1 LKVIAIVGPTAVG
14 KTALSLEI
22 AEKFSAEIINA
33 DAMQIYKG
41 MDIGTAKLPLSQ
53 RRGIF
58 HHQIDVLDPSEEAN
72 VSQYQKQSREII
84 NDLLSKNVQPLLVG
98 GSGLYV
104 NSVLEDL
111 EFPGT
116 NLEVRAKYEEILD
129 EKGVEALFQMLKEI
143 DPKAAENILPNNA
156 RKIVRALEVNEITG
170 KAFNAKLPE
179 PSPIFSDV
187 RIALDMPRDL
197 LDQRII
203 DRVNQM
209 FEDGFVDEVKRLEKK
224 LRLGKTAF
232 RALGYSQ
239 VLSLLSGEI
248 SEDEAITLT
257 INATKKFARRQ
268 LSWFRRDPLIH
279 WLDATSPDLFAQ
291 SLRLIG

>member
-1 LKVIAIVGPTAVG
+1 MKVIAIVGPTAVG

-53 RRGIF
+53 RRGIV

-84 NDLLSKNVQPLLVG
+84 NDLLNKNVQPILVG

-129 EKGVEALFQMLKEI
+129 EKGVEDLFQMLKEI

-179 PSPIFSDV
+179 PSPIFTDV

-197 LDQRII
+197 LDKRII
-203 DRVNQM
+203 DRVHQM
-209 FEDGFVDEVKRLEKK
+209 FEDGFVDEVKSLEKN

-279 WLDATSPDLFAQ
+279 WLDATSPDLLAQ

>member
-53 RRGIF
+53 RRGIA

-84 NDLLSKNVQPLLVG
+84 NNLLNKNVQPVLVG

-203 DRVNQM
+203 DRVHQM
-209 FEDGFVDEVKRLEKK
+209 FGDGFVDEVKSLEKN

>member
-1 LKVIAIVGPTAVG
+1 LKVIALVGPTAVG
-14 KTALSLEI
+14 KTALSLDLALEL
-22 AEKFSAEIINA
+22 SAEIINA

-53 RRGIF
+53 RRGVI
-58 HHQIDVLDPSEEAN
+58 HHQIDVLDPIDEAN
-72 VSQYQKQSREII
+72 VSQYQKQTREII
-84 NDLLSKNVQPLLVG
+84 RELLNRKVQPILVG

-116 NLEVRAKYEEILD
+116 SLELRAKYEELLE
-129 EKGVEALFQMLKEI
+129 EKGVEHLFKMLEEI
-143 DPKAAENILPNNA
+143 DPLAAENILPNNA
-156 RKIVRALEVNEITG
+156 RKIVRALEVNELTG
-170 KAFNAKLPE
+170 KRFNAKLPE
-179 PSPIFSDV
+179 PSPIFPDV

-197 LDQRII
+197 LDKRITE
-203 DRVNQM
+203 RVHQM
-209 FEDGFVDEVKRLEKK
+209 FADGFIDEVQKIEES
-224 LRLGKTAF
+224 LRKGKTSL

-239 VLSLLSGEI
+239 VLSYLAGEI
-248 SEDEAITLT
+248 QKEEAITLT

-279 WLDATSPDLFAQ
+279 WLDATSSDLFEQ
-291 SLRLIG
+291 SMKLIR

>member
-53 RRGIF
+53 RRGIL
-58 HHQIDVLDPSEEAN
+58 HHQIDVLDPIDEAN
-72 VSQYQKQSREII
+72 VSQYQKQTREII
-84 NDLLSKNVQPLLVG
+84 NDLLNRKVQPMLVG

-129 EKGVEALFQMLKEI
+129 EQGVEVLYEMLEQI
-143 DPKAAENILPNNA
+143 DPNAAKNILPSNA
-156 RKIVRALEVNEITG
+156 RKIVRALEVNEFTG

-197 LDQRII
+197 LDKRIS
-203 DRVNQM
+203 DRVHQM
-209 FEDGFVDEVKRLEKK
+209 FEDGFVDEVKSLEKN

-239 VLSLLSGEI
+239 VLSLLAGEI
-248 SEDEAITLT
+248 TEDEAITLT

-279 WLDATSPDLFAQ
+279 WLDATSPDLFEE

>member
-53 RRGIF
+53 RRGIV

-84 NDLLSKNVQPLLVG
+84 IDLLSKNVQPILVG

-197 LDQRII
+197 LDKRII
-203 DRVNQM
+203 DRVHQM
-209 FEDGFVDEVKRLEKK
+209 FEDGFVDEVKSLEKN
-224 LRLGKTAF
+224 LRLGRTAF

>member
-1 LKVIAIVGPTAVG
+1 MKVIAIVGPTAVG
-14 KTALSLEI
+14 KTSLSLEI
-22 AEKFSAEIINA
+22 AEKLSAEIINA

-41 MDIGTAKLPLSQ
+41 MDIGTAKLALSE
-53 RRGIF
+53 RRGIT
-58 HHQIDVLDPSEEAN
+58 HHQIDVLDPEEEAN
-72 VSQYQKQSREII
+72 VSAYQKQTREII
-84 NDLLSKNVQPLLVG
+84 NDLLNKKIQPMLVG

-116 NLEVRAKYEEILD
+116 NLEIRAKYEEIL
-129 EKGVEALFQMLKEI
+129 EEQGVEVLYEMLERIDKE
-143 DPKAAENILPNNA
+143 AAQNILPNNA
-156 RKIVRALEVNEITG
+156 RKIVRALEVNELTG
-170 KAFNAKLPE
+170 NNFNAKLPE

-197 LDQRII
+197 LDTRIAE
-203 DRVNQM
+203 RVHQM
-209 FEDGFVDEVKRLEKK
+209 FKDGFVEEVKSLEPK
-224 LRLGKTAF
+224 LRKGKTAL

-239 VLSLLSGEI
+239 VLSLLNGEI
-248 SEDEAITLT
+248 TEQEAITLT

-279 WLDATSPDLFAQ
+279 WLDATSPQLLDQ

>member
-1 LKVIAIVGPTAVG
+1 MKVIALVGPTAVG
-14 KTALSLEI
+14 KTALSLDLAVEL
-22 AEKFSAEIINA
+22 SAEIINA

-53 RRGIF
+53 RRGVI
-58 HHQIDVLDPSEEAN
+58 HHQIDVLDPTAEAN
-72 VSQYQKQSREII
+72 VSQYQKQTREII
-84 NDLLSKNVQPLLVG
+84 RELLNRKVQPILVG

-116 NLEVRAKYEEILD
+116 SLELRAKYEELLE
-129 EKGVEALFQMLKEI
+129 EKGVEHLFKMLEEI
-143 DPKAAENILPNNA
+143 DPLAAENILPNNA
-156 RKIVRALEVNEITG
+156 RKIVRALEVNELTG
-170 KAFNAKLPE
+170 KRFNAKLPE
-179 PSPIFSDV
+179 PSPIFPDV

-197 LDQRII
+197 LDKRITE
-203 DRVNQM
+203 RVHQM
-209 FEDGFVDEVKRLEKK
+209 FADGFIDEVQKIEES
-224 LRLGKTAF
+224 LRKGKTSL

-239 VLSLLSGEI
+239 VLSYLAGEI
-248 SEDEAITLT
+248 QKEEAITLT

-279 WLDATSPDLFAQ
+279 WLDATSSDLFEQ
-291 SLRLIG
+291 SMKLIR

>member
-1 LKVIAIVGPTAVG
+1 MKVIALVGPTAVG
-14 KTALSLEI
+14 KTALSLDLALEL
-22 AEKFSAEIINA
+22 SAEIINA

-53 RRGIF
+53 RRGVI
-58 HHQIDVLDPSEEAN
+58 HHQIDVLDPIDEAN
-72 VSQYQKQSREII
+72 VSQYQKQTREII
-84 NDLLSKNVQPLLVG
+84 RELLNRKVQPILVG

-116 NLEVRAKYEEILD
+116 SLELRAKYEELLE
-129 EKGVEALFQMLKEI
+129 EKGVEHLFKMLEEI
-143 DPKAAENILPNNA
+143 DPLAAENILPNNA
-156 RKIVRALEVNEITG
+156 RKIVRALEVNELTG
-170 KAFNAKLPE
+170 KRFNAKLPE
-179 PSPIFSDV
+179 PSPIFPDV

-197 LDQRII
+197 LDKRITE
-203 DRVNQM
+203 RVHQM
-209 FEDGFVDEVKRLEKK
+209 FADGFIDEVQKIEES
-224 LRLGKTAF
+224 LRKGKTSL

-239 VLSLLSGEI
+239 VLSYLAGEI
-248 SEDEAITLT
+248 QKEEAITLT

-279 WLDATSPDLFAQ
+279 WLDATSSDLFEQ
-291 SLRLIG
+291 SMKLIR

>member
-129 EKGVEALFQMLKEI
+129 EKGVDALFQMLKEI
-143 DPKAAENILPNNA
+143 DPIAAENILPNNA

-203 DRVNQM
+203 DRVHQM
-209 FEDGFVDEVKRLEKK
+209 FEDGFVDEVKRLEKN
-224 LRLGKTAF
+224 LRLGKTAL

-239 VLSLLSGEI
+239 VLSLLAGEI
-248 SEDEAITLT
+248 REDEAITLT

-279 WLDATSPDLFAQ
+279 WLDATSPDLFEE
-291 SLRLIG
+291 SLRLIK

>member
-1 LKVIAIVGPTAVG
+1 MKVIAIVGPTAVG

-22 AEKFSAEIINA
+22 AEKFSAEIINS

-53 RRGIF
+53 RRGIA

-84 NDLLSKNVQPLLVG
+84 NDLLSKNVQPILVG

-203 DRVNQM
+203 DRVHQM
-209 FEDGFVDEVKRLEKK
+209 FEDGFVDEVKSLEKN

>member
-1 LKVIAIVGPTAVG
+1 
-14 KTALSLEI
+14 
-22 AEKFSAEIINA
+22 
-33 DAMQIYKG
+33 
-41 MDIGTAKLPLSQ
+41 
-53 RRGIF
+53 
-58 HHQIDVLDPSEEAN
+58 VLDPSEEAN

-84 NDLLSKNVQPLLVG
+84 NNLLNKNVQPVLVG

-203 DRVNQM
+203 DRVHQM
-209 FEDGFVDEVKRLEKK
+209 FEDGFIDEVKSLEKN

>member
-1 LKVIAIVGPTAVG
+1 MKVIAIVGPTAVG

-129 EKGVEALFQMLKEI
+129 EKGVEALFQMLKDI
-143 DPKAAENILPNNA
+143 DPKSAENILPNNA

-197 LDQRII
+197 LDKRIS
-203 DRVNQM
+203 DRVHQM
-209 FEDGFVDEVKRLEKK
+209 FEDGFVDEVKSIEKN
-224 LRLGKTAF
+224 LRLGKTAL

-239 VLSLLSGEI
+239 VLSLLAGEI

-279 WLDATSPDLFAQ
+279 WLDATSPDLFEE
-291 SLRLIG
+291 SLRLIK

>member
-53 RRGIF
+53 RRGII

-84 NDLLSKNVQPLLVG
+84 NDLLSKNVQPILVG

-203 DRVNQM
+203 DRVHQM
-209 FEDGFVDEVKRLEKK
+209 FEDGFVDEVKSIEKN

>member
-129 EKGVEALFQMLKEI
+129 EKGVDALFQMLKEI

-187 RIALDMPRDL
+187 RIALDMPRNL

-203 DRVNQM
+203 DRVHQM
-209 FEDGFVDEVKRLEKK
+209 FEDGFVDEVKRLEKN
-224 LRLGKTAF
+224 LRLGKTAL

-239 VLSLLSGEI
+239 VLSLLAGEI

-279 WLDATSPDLFAQ
+279 WLDATSPDLFEE
-291 SLRLIG
+291 SLRLIK

>member
-1 LKVIAIVGPTAVG
+1 MKVIAIVGPTAVG
-14 KTALSLEI
+14 KTSLSLEI
-22 AEKFSAEIINA
+22 AEKLSAEIINA

-41 MDIGTAKLPLSQ
+41 MDIGTAKLALSE
-53 RRGIF
+53 RRGII
-58 HHQIDVLDPSEEAN
+58 HHQIDVLDPEEEAS
-72 VSQYQKQSREII
+72 VSAYQKQTREII
-84 NDLLSKNVQPLLVG
+84 NDLLNKKVQPMLVG

-116 NLEVRAKYEEILD
+116 NLEIRAKYEEILED
-129 EKGVEALFQMLKEI
+129 QGVEVLYAMLERIDKE
-143 DPKAAENILPNNA
+143 AAQNILPNNA
-156 RKIVRALEVNEITG
+156 RKIVRALEVNELTG
-170 KAFNAKLPE
+170 NNFNAKLPE
-179 PSPIFSDV
+179 PSPVFSDV

-197 LDQRII
+197 LDARIAE
-203 DRVNQM
+203 RVHQM
-209 FEDGFVDEVKRLEKK
+209 FKDGFVEEVKSLEPK
-224 LRLGKTAF
+224 LRKGKTAL

-239 VLSLLSGEI
+239 VLSLLNGEI
-248 SEDEAITLT
+248 TEQETITLT

-279 WLDATSPDLFAQ
+279 WLDATSPQLLDQ

>member
-116 NLEVRAKYEEILD
+116 NLEVRSKYEEILD

-197 LDQRII
+197 LDKRIS
-203 DRVNQM
+203 DRVHQM
-209 FEDGFVDEVKRLEKK
+209 FEDGFVDEVKSIEKN
-224 LRLGKTAF
+224 LRLGKTAL

-239 VLSLLSGEI
+239 VLSLLAGEI

-279 WLDATSPDLFAQ
+279 WLDATSPDLFEE
-291 SLRLIG
+291 SLRLIK

>member
-1 LKVIAIVGPTAVG
+1 MKVIALVGPTAVG
-14 KTALSLEI
+14 KTALSLDLAVEL
-22 AEKFSAEIINA
+22 SAEIINA

-53 RRGIF
+53 RRGVI
-58 HHQIDVLDPSEEAN
+58 HHQIDVLDPIDEAN
-72 VSQYQKQSREII
+72 VSQYQKQTREII
-84 NDLLSKNVQPLLVG
+84 RELLNRKVQPILVG

-116 NLEVRAKYEEILD
+116 SLELRAKYEELLE
-129 EKGVEALFQMLKEI
+129 EKGVEHLFEMLEEI
-143 DPKAAENILPNNA
+143 DPLAAENILPNNA
-156 RKIVRALEVNEITG
+156 RKIVRALEVNELTG
-170 KAFNAKLPE
+170 KRFNAKLPE
-179 PSPIFSDV
+179 PSPIFPDV

-197 LDQRII
+197 LDKRITE
-203 DRVNQM
+203 RVHQM
-209 FEDGFVDEVKRLEKK
+209 FADGFIDEVQKIEES
-224 LRLGKTAF
+224 LRKGKTSL

-239 VLSLLSGEI
+239 VLSYLAGEI
-248 SEDEAITLT
+248 QKEEAITLT

-279 WLDATSPDLFAQ
+279 WLDATSSDLFEQ
-291 SLRLIG
+291 SMKLIR

>member
-14 KTALSLEI
+14 KTALSLEL

-41 MDIGTAKLPLSQ
+41 MDIGTAKLPVSQ
-53 RRGIF
+53 RRGII
-58 HHQIDVLDPSEEAN
+58 HHQIDVLDPIEEAN
-72 VSQYQKQSREII
+72 VSQYQKQTREII
-84 NDLLSKNVQPLLVG
+84 NTLLNKNIQPLLVG

-129 EKGVEALFQMLKEI
+129 EQGVEALYEMLKEI
-143 DPKAAENILPNNA
+143 DPIAAQNILPNNA
-156 RKIVRALEVNEITG
+156 RKIVRALEVNKITG

-179 PSPIFSDV
+179 PSPIFADV

-197 LDQRII
+197 LDKRIS
-203 DRVNQM
+203 DRVHQM
-209 FEDGFVDEVKRLEKK
+209 FEDGFVDEVKSLEKN
-224 LRLGKTAF
+224 LRLGKTAL

-239 VLSLLSGEI
+239 VLSLLAGEI

-279 WLDATSPDLFAQ
+279 WLDATSPKLYAE

>member
-53 RRGIF
+53 RRGIV

-84 NDLLSKNVQPLLVG
+84 DNLLSKNVQPILVG

-129 EKGVEALFQMLKEI
+129 EKGVEALFQMLKAI

-203 DRVNQM
+203 DRVHQM
-209 FEDGFVDEVKRLEKK
+209 FEDGFVDEVKSIEKN

>member
-1 LKVIAIVGPTAVG
+1 MKVIAIVGPTAVG
-14 KTALSLEI
+14 KTSLSLEI
-22 AEKFSAEIINA
+22 AEKLSAEIINA

-41 MDIGTAKLPLSQ
+41 MDIGTAKLALSE
-53 RRGIF
+53 RRGIT
-58 HHQIDVLDPSEEAN
+58 HHQIDVLNPEEEAN
-72 VSQYQKQSREII
+72 VSTYQKQTREII
-84 NDLLSKNVQPLLVG
+84 NYLLNKKIQPMLVG

-116 NLEVRAKYEEILD
+116 NLEIRAKYEEIL
-129 EKGVEALFQMLKEI
+129 EEQGVEVLYEMLERIDKE
-143 DPKAAENILPNNA
+143 AAQNILPNNA
-156 RKIVRALEVNEITG
+156 RKIVRALEVNELTG
-170 KAFNAKLPE
+170 NNFNAKLPE
-179 PSPIFSDV
+179 PSPVFSDV

-197 LDQRII
+197 LDARIAE
-203 DRVNQM
+203 RVHQM
-209 FEDGFVDEVKRLEKK
+209 FKNGFVEEVKSLEPK
-224 LRLGKTAF
+224 LRKGKTAL

-239 VLSLLSGEI
+239 VLSLLNGEI
-248 SEDEAITLT
+248 TEQEAITLT

-279 WLDATSPDLFAQ
+279 WLDATSPQLLDQ

>member
-53 RRGIF
+53 RRGIV

-84 NDLLSKNVQPLLVG
+84 NDLLSKNVQPILVG

-197 LDQRII
+197 LDKRII
-203 DRVNQM
+203 DRVHQM
-209 FEDGFVDEVKRLEKK
+209 FEDGFVDEVK
-224 LRLGKTAF
+224 
-232 RALGYSQ
+232 
-239 VLSLLSGEI
+239 VLKR
-248 SEDEAITLT
+248 T
-257 INATKKFARRQ
+257 
-268 LSWFRRDPLIH
+268 
-279 WLDATSPDLFAQ
+279 
-291 SLRLIG
+291 

>member
-1 LKVIAIVGPTAVG
+1 MKVIAIVGPTAVG
-14 KTALSLEI
+14 KTSLSLEI
-22 AEKFSAEIINA
+22 AEKLSAEIINA

-41 MDIGTAKLPLSQ
+41 MDIGTAKLALSE
-53 RRGIF
+53 RRGIT
-58 HHQIDVLDPSEEAN
+58 HHQIDVLNPEEEAN
-72 VSQYQKQSREII
+72 VSAYQKQTREII
-84 NDLLSKNVQPLLVG
+84 NDLLNKKIQPMLVG

-116 NLEVRAKYEEILD
+116 NLEIRAKYEEIL
-129 EKGVEALFQMLKEI
+129 EEQGVEVLFEMLTRIDKE
-143 DPKAAENILPNNA
+143 AAQNILPNNA
-156 RKIVRALEVNEITG
+156 RKIVRALEVNELTG
-170 KAFNAKLPE
+170 NNFNAKLPE

-197 LDQRII
+197 LDTRIAE
-203 DRVNQM
+203 RVHQM
-209 FEDGFVDEVKRLEKK
+209 FKVGFVDEVKSLEPK
-224 LRLGKTAF
+224 LRKGKTAL

-239 VLSLLSGEI
+239 VLSLLNGEI
-248 SEDEAITLT
+248 TEQEAITLT
-257 INATKKFARRQ
+257 INATRKFARRQ

-279 WLDATSPDLFAQ
+279 WLDATSPQLLDQ

>member
-1 LKVIAIVGPTAVG
+1 MKVIAIVGPTAIG
-14 KTALSLEI
+14 KTSLSLEI
-22 AEKFSAEIINA
+22 AEKSSAEIINA

-41 MDIGTAKLPLSQ
+41 MDIGTAKLALSE
-53 RRGIF
+53 RRGIT
-58 HHQIDVLDPSEEAN
+58 HHQIDVLNPEEEAN
-72 VSQYQKQSREII
+72 VSTYQKQTREII
-84 NDLLSKNVQPLLVG
+84 NDLLNKKIQPMLVG

-116 NLEVRAKYEEILD
+116 NLEIRANYEEIL
-129 EKGVEALFQMLKEI
+129 EEQGVEVLYEMLERIDKE
-143 DPKAAENILPNNA
+143 AAQNILPNNA
-156 RKIVRALEVNEITG
+156 RKIVRALEVNELTG
-170 KAFNAKLPE
+170 NNFNAKLPE
-179 PSPIFSDV
+179 PSPVFSDV

-197 LDQRII
+197 LDARIAE
-203 DRVNQM
+203 RVYQM
-209 FEDGFVDEVKRLEKK
+209 FKDGFVEEVKSLEPK
-224 LRLGKTAF
+224 LRKGKTAL

-239 VLSLLSGEI
+239 VLSLLNGEI
-248 SEDEAITLT
+248 TEQEAITLT

-279 WLDATSPDLFAQ
+279 WLDATSPQLLDQ

>member
-14 KTALSLEI
+14 KTALSLDI

-53 RRGIF
+53 RRGIV
-58 HHQIDVLDPSEEAN
+58 HHQIDVLDPMDEAN
-72 VSQYQKQSREII
+72 VSQYQKQTREII
-84 NDLLSKNVQPLLVG
+84 NDLLNRKVHPMLVG

-129 EKGVEALFQMLKEI
+129 EQGVEVLYEMLEQI
-143 DPKAAENILPNNA
+143 DPNAAQNILPSNA
-156 RKIVRALEVNEITG
+156 RKIVRALEVNEFTG

-197 LDQRII
+197 LDKRIS
-203 DRVNQM
+203 DRVHQM
-209 FEDGFVDEVKRLEKK
+209 FEDGFVDEVKSLEKN

-239 VLSLLSGEI
+239 VLSLLAGEI
-248 SEDEAITLT
+248 TEDEAITLT

-279 WLDATSPDLFAQ
+279 WLDATSPDLFEE

>member
-1 LKVIAIVGPTAVG
+1 MKVIAIVGPTAVG

-84 NDLLSKNVQPLLVG
+84 NDLFSKNVQPILVG

-129 EKGVEALFQMLKEI
+129 EKGVDALFQMLKEI

-179 PSPIFSDV
+179 ASPIFSDV

-197 LDQRII
+197 LDKRIS
-203 DRVNQM
+203 DRVHQM
-209 FEDGFVDEVKRLEKK
+209 FEDGFVDEVKSIEKN
-224 LRLGKTAF
+224 LRLGKTAL

-239 VLSLLSGEI
+239 VLSLLAGEI

-279 WLDATSPDLFAQ
+279 WLDATSPDLFEE
-291 SLRLIG
+291 SLRLIK

>member
-1 LKVIAIVGPTAVG
+1 MKVIAIVGPTAVG
-14 KTALSLEI
+14 KTSLSLEI
-22 AEKFSAEIINA
+22 AEKLSAEIINA

-41 MDIGTAKLPLSQ
+41 MDIGTAKLALSE
-53 RRGIF
+53 RRGIT
-58 HHQIDVLDPSEEAN
+58 HHQIDVLDPEEEAN
-72 VSQYQKQSREII
+72 VSAYQKQTRKII
-84 NDLLSKNVQPLLVG
+84 NDLLNKKIQPMLVG

-116 NLEVRAKYEEILD
+116 NLEIRAKYEEIL
-129 EKGVEALFQMLKEI
+129 EEQGVEVLYEMLERIDKE
-143 DPKAAENILPNNA
+143 AAQNILPNNA
-156 RKIVRALEVNEITG
+156 RKIVRALEVNELTG
-170 KAFNAKLPE
+170 NNFNAKLPE
-179 PSPIFSDV
+179 PSPVFSDV

-197 LDQRII
+197 LDARIAE
-203 DRVNQM
+203 RVYQM
-209 FEDGFVDEVKRLEKK
+209 FKDGFVEEVKSLEHK
-224 LRLGKTAF
+224 LRKGKTAL

-239 VLSLLSGEI
+239 VLSLLNGEI
-248 SEDEAITLT
+248 TEQEAITLT

-279 WLDATSPDLFAQ
+279 WLDATSPQLLDQ

>member
-1 LKVIAIVGPTAVG
+1 MKVIAIVGPTAVG
-14 KTALSLEI
+14 KTSLSLEI
-22 AEKFSAEIINA
+22 AEKLSAEIINA

-41 MDIGTAKLPLSQ
+41 MDIGTAKLALSE
-53 RRGIF
+53 RRGIT
-58 HHQIDVLDPSEEAN
+58 HHQIDVLDPEEEAN
-72 VSQYQKQSREII
+72 VSAYQKQTREII
-84 NDLLSKNVQPLLVG
+84 NDLLNKKVQPMLVG

-116 NLEVRAKYEEILD
+116 NLEIRAKYEEIL
-129 EKGVEALFQMLKEI
+129 EEQGVEVLYEMLERIDKE
-143 DPKAAENILPNNA
+143 AAQNILPNNA
-156 RKIVRALEVNEITG
+156 RKIVRALEVNELTG
-170 KAFNAKLPE
+170 NNFNAKLPE
-179 PSPIFSDV
+179 PSPVFSDV

-197 LDQRII
+197 LDARIAE
-203 DRVNQM
+203 RVHQM
-209 FEDGFVDEVKRLEKK
+209 FKDGFVEEVKSLEPK
-224 LRLGKTAF
+224 LRKGKTAL

-239 VLSLLSGEI
+239 VLSLLNGEI
-248 SEDEAITLT
+248 TEQEAITLT

-279 WLDATSPDLFAQ
+279 WLDATSPQLLDQ

>member
-1 LKVIAIVGPTAVG
+1 MKVIAIVGPTAVG
-14 KTALSLEI
+14 KTALSLDI

-41 MDIGTAKLPLSQ
+41 MDIGTAKLPLSE
-53 RRGIF
+53 RRGIV
-58 HHQIDVLDPSEEAN
+58 HHQIGVLDPIDEAN
-72 VSQYQKQSREII
+72 VSQYQKQTREII
-84 NDLLSKNVQPLLVG
+84 NDLLNRKVQPMLVG

-129 EKGVEALFQMLKEI
+129 EQGVEVLYEMLEQI
-143 DPKAAENILPNNA
+143 DPNAAKNILPSNA
-156 RKIVRALEVNEITG
+156 RKIVRALEVNEFTG

-197 LDQRII
+197 LDKRIS
-203 DRVNQM
+203 DRVHQM
-209 FEDGFVDEVKRLEKK
+209 FEDGFVDEVKSLEKN

-239 VLSLLSGEI
+239 VLSLLAGEI
-248 SEDEAITLT
+248 TEDEAITLT

-279 WLDATSPDLFAQ
+279 WLDATSPDLFEE

>member
-1 LKVIAIVGPTAVG
+1 MKVIAIVGPTAVG

-53 RRGIF
+53 RRGIV
-58 HHQIDVLDPSEEAN
+58 HHQIDVLDPIDEAN
-72 VSQYQKQSREII
+72 VSQYQKQTREII
-84 NDLLSKNVQPLLVG
+84 NDLLNRKVQPMLVG

-129 EKGVEALFQMLKEI
+129 EQGVEVLYEMLEQI
-143 DPKAAENILPNNA
+143 DPTAAQNILPNNA

-197 LDQRII
+197 LDKRIS
-203 DRVNQM
+203 DRVHQM
-209 FEDGFVDEVKRLEKK
+209 FEDGFVDEVKSLEKN
-224 LRLGKTAF
+224 LRLGKTAL

-239 VLSLLSGEI
+239 VLSLLAGEI
-248 SEDEAITLT
+248 IEDEAITLT

-279 WLDATSPDLFAQ
+279 WLDATSPDLFEE

>member
-1 LKVIAIVGPTAVG
+1 LKVIALVGPTAVG
-14 KTALSLEI
+14 KTALSLDLALEL
-22 AEKFSAEIINA
+22 SAEIINA

-53 RRGIF
+53 RRGVI
-58 HHQIDVLDPSEEAN
+58 HHQIDVLDPIDEAN
-72 VSQYQKQSREII
+72 VSQYQKQTREII
-84 NDLLSKNVQPLLVG
+84 RELLDRKVQPILVG

-116 NLEVRAKYEEILD
+116 SLELRAKYEELLE
-129 EKGVEALFQMLKEI
+129 EKGVEHLFKMLEEI
-143 DPKAAENILPNNA
+143 DPLAAENILPNNA
-156 RKIVRALEVNEITG
+156 RKIVRALEVNELTG
-170 KAFNAKLPE
+170 KRFNAKLPE
-179 PSPIFSDV
+179 PSPIFPDV

-197 LDQRII
+197 LDKRITE
-203 DRVNQM
+203 RVHQM
-209 FEDGFVDEVKRLEKK
+209 FADGFIDEVQKIEESLTK
-224 LRLGKTAF
+224 GKTAL

-239 VLSLLSGEI
+239 VLSYLAGEI
-248 SEDEAITLT
+248 QKEEAITLT

-279 WLDATSPDLFAQ
+279 WLDATSSDLFEQ
-291 SLRLIG
+291 SMKLIR

>member
-1 LKVIAIVGPTAVG
+1 MKVIAIVGPTAVG
-14 KTALSLEI
+14 KTALSLDI
-22 AEKFSAEIINA
+22 AEKFSAEVINA

-53 RRGIF
+53 RRGIV
-58 HHQIDVLDPSEEAN
+58 HHQIDVLDPIDEAN
-72 VSQYQKQSREII
+72 VSQYQKQTREII
-84 NDLLSKNVQPLLVG
+84 NDLLTKNVQPMLVG

-129 EKGVEALFQMLKEI
+129 EQGVEVLYEMLKKI
-143 DPKAAENILPNNA
+143 DPTAAQNILPNNA

-197 LDQRII
+197 LDKRIS
-203 DRVNQM
+203 DRVHQM
-209 FEDGFVDEVKRLEKK
+209 FEDGFVDEVKSIEKN
-224 LRLGKTAF
+224 LRLGKTAL

-239 VLSLLSGEI
+239 VLSLLAGEI
-248 SEDEAITLT
+248 SEDEAVTLT

-279 WLDATSPDLFAQ
+279 WLDATSPDLFEE
-291 SLRLIG
+291 SLRLIK

>member
-1 LKVIAIVGPTAVG
+1 MKVIAIVGPTAVG

-209 FEDGFVDEVKRLEKK
+209 FEDGFVDEVKRLENN

>member
-1 LKVIAIVGPTAVG
+1 MKVIALVGPTAVG
-14 KTALSLEI
+14 KTALSLDLALEL
-22 AEKFSAEIINA
+22 SAEIINA

-53 RRGIF
+53 RRGVI
-58 HHQIDVLDPSEEAN
+58 HHQIDVLDPIDEAN
-72 VSQYQKQSREII
+72 VSQYQKQTREII
-84 NDLLSKNVQPLLVG
+84 RELLNRKVQPILVG

-116 NLEVRAKYEEILD
+116 SLELRAKYEELLE
-129 EKGVEALFQMLKEI
+129 EKGVEHLFEMLEEI
-143 DPKAAENILPNNA
+143 DPLAAENILPNNA
-156 RKIVRALEVNEITG
+156 RKIVRALEVNELTG
-170 KAFNAKLPE
+170 KRFNAKLPE
-179 PSPIFSDV
+179 PSPIFPDV

-197 LDQRII
+197 LDKRITE
-203 DRVNQM
+203 RVHQM
-209 FEDGFVDEVKRLEKK
+209 FADGFIDEVQKIEES
-224 LRLGKTAF
+224 LRKGKTSL

-239 VLSLLSGEI
+239 VLSYLAGEI
-248 SEDEAITLT
+248 QKEEAIALT

-279 WLDATSPDLFAQ
+279 WLDATSSDLFEQ
-291 SLRLIG
+291 SMKLIR

>member
-1 LKVIAIVGPTAVG
+1 MKVIAIVGPTAVG
-14 KTALSLEI
+14 KTALSLDI

-41 MDIGTAKLPLSQ
+41 MDIGTAKLPLPQ
-53 RRGIF
+53 RRGIV
-58 HHQIDVLDPSEEAN
+58 HHQIDVLDPIDEAN
-72 VSQYQKQSREII
+72 VSQYQKQTREII
-84 NDLLSKNVQPLLVG
+84 NDLLTKNVQPMLVG

-129 EKGVEALFQMLKEI
+129 EQGVEVLYEMLKKI
-143 DPKAAENILPNNA
+143 DPTAAQNILPNNA

-197 LDQRII
+197 LDKRIS
-203 DRVNQM
+203 DRVHQM
-209 FEDGFVDEVKRLEKK
+209 FEDGFVDEVKSIEKN
-224 LRLGKTAF
+224 LRLGKTAL

-239 VLSLLSGEI
+239 VLSLLAGEI

-279 WLDATSPDLFAQ
+279 WLNATSPNLFEE
-291 SLRLIG
+291 SLRLIK

>member
-1 LKVIAIVGPTAVG
+1 MKVIAIVGPTAVG

-53 RRGIF
+53 RRGIV

-84 NDLLSKNVQPLLVG
+84 NNLLSKNVQPILVG

-143 DPKAAENILPNNA
+143 DPKAAEKILPNNA

-203 DRVNQM
+203 DRVHQM
-209 FEDGFVDEVKRLEKK
+209 FEDGFVDEVKSLEKN
-224 LRLGKTAF
+224 LRLGKTAL

-239 VLSLLSGEI
+239 VLSFLAGEI
-248 SEDEAITLT
+248 IEDEAITLT

>member
-209 FEDGFVDEVKRLEKK
+209 FEDGFVDEVKRLEKN

-279 WLDATSPDLFAQ
+279 WLDATSPDLFEE

>member
-1 LKVIAIVGPTAVG
+1 MKVIAIVGPTAVG
-14 KTALSLEI
+14 KTALSLDI
-22 AEKFSAEIINA
+22 AEKFSAEVINA

-53 RRGIF
+53 RRGII
-58 HHQIDVLDPSEEAN
+58 HHQIDVLDPIDEAN
-72 VSQYQKQSREII
+72 VSQYQKQTREII
-84 NDLLSKNVQPLLVG
+84 NNLLTKNVQPMLVG

-129 EKGVEALFQMLKEI
+129 EQGVEVLYEMLKKI
-143 DPKAAENILPNNA
+143 DPTAAQNILPNNA

-197 LDQRII
+197 LDKRIS
-203 DRVNQM
+203 DRVHQM
-209 FEDGFVDEVKRLEKK
+209 FEDGFVDEVKSIEKN
-224 LRLGKTAF
+224 LRLGKTAL

-239 VLSLLSGEI
+239 VLSLLAGEI

-279 WLDATSPDLFAQ
+279 WLDATSPDLFEE
-291 SLRLIG
+291 SLRLIK

>member
-1 LKVIAIVGPTAVG
+1 MKVIAIVGPTAVG

-53 RRGIF
+53 RNGIV

-84 NDLLSKNVQPLLVG
+84 NDLLSKNVQPVLVG

-129 EKGVEALFQMLKEI
+129 EKGVEALFQMLKET

-203 DRVNQM
+203 DRVHQM
-209 FEDGFVDEVKRLEKK
+209 FEEGFVDEVKSLEKN

-248 SEDEAITLT
+248 SEDEAMTLT

>member
-14 KTALSLEI
+14 KTSLSLEI
-22 AEKFSAEIINA
+22 AEKLSAEIINA

-41 MDIGTAKLPLSQ
+41 MDIGTAKLALSE
-53 RRGIF
+53 RRGIT
-58 HHQIDVLDPSEEAN
+58 HHQIDVLNPEEEAN
-72 VSQYQKQSREII
+72 VSTYQKQTREII
-84 NDLLSKNVQPLLVG
+84 NDLLNKKIQPMLVG

-116 NLEVRAKYEEILD
+116 NLEIRANYEEIL
-129 EKGVEALFQMLKEI
+129 EEQGVEVLYEMLERIDKE
-143 DPKAAENILPNNA
+143 AAQNILPNNA
-156 RKIVRALEVNEITG
+156 RKIVRALEVNELTG
-170 KAFNAKLPE
+170 NNFNAKLPE
-179 PSPIFSDV
+179 PSPVFSDV

-197 LDQRII
+197 LDARIAE
-203 DRVNQM
+203 RVYQM
-209 FEDGFVDEVKRLEKK
+209 FKDGFVEEVKSLEPK
-224 LRLGKTAF
+224 LRKGKTAL

-239 VLSLLSGEI
+239 ALSLLNGEI
-248 SEDEAITLT
+248 TEQEAITLT

-279 WLDATSPDLFAQ
+279 WLDATSPQLLDQ